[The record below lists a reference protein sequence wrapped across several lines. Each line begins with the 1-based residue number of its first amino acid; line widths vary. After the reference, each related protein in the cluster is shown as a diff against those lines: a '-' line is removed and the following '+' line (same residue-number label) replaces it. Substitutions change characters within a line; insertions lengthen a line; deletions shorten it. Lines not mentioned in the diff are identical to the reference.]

1 MGGQAD
7 GWRPKTADFLNCFA
21 LYFFTFEPCKNKK
34 LANDEKRR
42 DCFPSRIVTNT
53 SASGEVEAS
62 KNMAEF
68 I

>member
-1 MGGQAD
+1 MGDQAD

-21 LYFFTFEPCKNKK
+21 LYFLTFEPGKNKK
-34 LANDEKRR
+34 LANDEKRW
-42 DCFPSRIVTNT
+42 DYFPSKIVTNT

-62 KNMAEF
+62 KNMAEH